1 MIFHGKEGWKMD
13 ENLNSGPEQVHVT
26 ITQNYFYFEGSKP
39 IGRKK
44 KIDTEQLFGIVL
56 GVIQLVLVL
65 VK

>member
-1 MIFHGKEGWKMD
+1 MD

-44 KIDTEQLFGIVL
+44 KKIDAEQVFGIVL